1 MLFQSTRQDS
11 DQGATTATFT
21 QALLKGLAP
30 DGGLYVPQQWPAH
43 QQPAQLCARI
53 GLPPEQY
60 LTAAGLARIGALL
73 LAPLVQGSDL
83 ADPLPAIT
91 AQAFSFPAPLV
102 PLDTQGRLGVLEL
115 FHGPTAA
122 FKDFGARF
130 LAACMSRLRAPE
142 QRPLNIL
149 VATSGDTGG
158 AVAAAFH
165 RLPGVEVSV
174 LFPKGLVSPTQ
185 EHQLTCW
192 GDNVKSFAVRGT
204 FDDCQ
209 RMVKAAFMDARLNQ
223 RFDLSSANSINLGR
237 LLPQAV
243 YYAAASL
250 QGWSA
255 HGEPVSFVV
264 PSGNLGNCVAGL
276 WARRLGMPIGEFVLA
291 HNLNRTVP
299 DLLESGHFE
308 PRPSIATL
316 ASAMDVGNPSNLE
329 RLRSLYP
336 DLAQLRVA
344 ISADVVTDAQIRE
357 RIRSDFQQYGQI
369 WCPHTATAA
378 EVYTRLSATRRAG
391 RWVVVATAH
400 PAKFREIVEPLIGR
414 SVAVPE
420 SLARLFELPVQAV
433 EIAADLDALRQGLI
447 QGSNPGSN

>member
-1 MLFQSTRQDS
+1 MLFQSTRNS
-11 DQGATTATFT
+11 TTTAGFT
-21 QALLKGLAP
+21 QALIQGLAP
-30 DGGLYVPQQWPAH
+30 DGGLYVPQQWPVH
-43 QQPAQLCARI
+43 QAAQFCERI
-53 GLPPEQY
+53 GMPPQRY
-60 LTAAGLARIGALL
+60 LSAEGLARIAALL
-73 LAPLVQGSDL
+73 LEPLVRNSEL
-83 ADPLPAIT
+83 ASQLPAIT

-102 PLDTQGRLGVLEL
+102 PLEPAGRLGVLEL

-130 LAACMSRLRAPE
+130 LAACLSRLRSPG

-165 RLPGVEVSV
+165 RLAGVQVSV
-174 LFPKGLVSPTQ
+174 LFPKGLVSKTQ

-192 GDNVKSFAVRGT
+192 GDNVRSFRVRGT

-209 RMVKAAFMDARLNQ
+209 RLVKAAFMDAQLNQ
-223 RFDLSSANSINLGR
+223 RYDLSSANSINLGR

-250 QGWSA
+250 QGWSE
-255 HGEPVSFVV
+255 HGSPVSFVV
-264 PSGNLGNCVAGL
+264 PSGNLGNSMAGL
-276 WARRLGMPIGEFVLA
+276 WARRLGMPIERLVLA

-299 DLLESGHFE
+299 DLLETGRFE
-308 PRPSIATL
+308 PRASIATL

-336 DLAQLRVA
+336 ELAQLRA
-344 ISADVVTDAQIRE
+344 TIAAEVVTDEQIRA
-357 RIRSDFQQYGQI
+357 RIRSGFQAYGQV

-378 EVYTRLSATRRAG
+378 EAYSRLSAQQRDG
-391 RWVVVATAH
+391 QWVLAATAH

-414 SVAVPE
+414 SVTVPQ
-420 SLARLFELPVQAV
+420 SLAHLFELPAQAQ
-433 EIAADLDALRQGLI
+433 EIAPDLDALRQGLA
-447 QGSNPGSN
+447 

>member
-1 MLFQSTRQDS
+1 MLFQSTRKSQDS
-11 DQGATTATFT
+11 SAPSAVFA

-30 DGGLYVPQQWPAH
+30 DGGLYVPQQWPVH
-43 QQPAQLCARI
+43 QPAQLCAQI
-53 GLPPEQY
+53 GLPSSDY
-60 LTAAGLARIGALL
+60 LTPQGLARIGALL
-73 LAPLVQGSDL
+73 LAPLVEGSPL
-83 ADPLPAIT
+83 AAQLPAIT
-91 AQAFSFPAPLV
+91 AQAFSFPAPWV
-102 PLDTQGRLGVLEL
+102 SLDAAGRLGVLEL

-130 LAACMSRLRAPE
+130 LAACMSRLRTPG

-185 EHQLTCW
+185 QHQLTCW

-209 RMVKAAFMDARLNQ
+209 RMVKAAFMDAELSR
-223 RFDLSSANSINLGR
+223 RYDLSSANSINLGR

-250 QGWSA
+250 KGWSE

-264 PSGNLGNCVAGL
+264 PSGNLGNSVAGL
-276 WARRLGMPIGEFVLA
+276 WARRLGMPIGDFVLA
-291 HNLNRTVP
+291 HNANRTVP
-299 DLLESGHFE
+299 DLLETSTFA
-308 PRPSIATL
+308 PRPSIPTL

-329 RLRSLYP
+329 RLTSLYP
-336 DLAQLRVA
+336 DLGQLRA
-344 ISADVVTDAQIRE
+344 TITADSVTDEQIRE
-357 RIRSDFQQYGQI
+357 RIRAGFREYGQI

-378 EVYTRLSATRRAG
+378 EVYTRLSPARRREG
-391 RWVVVATAH
+391 RWVLIATAH
-400 PAKFREIVEPLIGR
+400 PAKFREIVEPLVGR
-414 SVAVPE
+414 DVPVPE
-420 SLARLFELPVQAV
+420 SLARLFELPAKAT
-433 EIAADLDALRQGLI
+433 EIAADVDALRAGLE
-447 QGSNPGSN
+447 Q